1 MADKVWLK
9 AELCFGSM
17 FSYRMPDLSPSFAL
31 ASPCPSPAAFRLA
44 LVDAAI
50 RYACP
55 MTGRKPED
63 VGEEIFAKVNLQ
75 ALPTGDLLFEPPQR
89 VLVFKFFIKRIK
101 GGEVSFG
108 VREYCLFDEPLKV
121 YLSVPQK
128 EVNEHEELTIAWC
141 LRRLRRLGTTDS
153 LLFCRYVR
161 PLKTVDSM
169 LPKDVKAK
177 CFRWMNGGD
186 REETVR
192 GVEYPIYMVNEI
204 AATVRKKGKEV
215 PVDFSLVNPYTR
227 NPKDPSPFV
236 KIAVVAPLKVA
247 RRGENWYL
255 LTNQTNPTT

>member
-55 MTGRKPED
+55 ITGRKPED

-75 ALPTGDLLFEPPQR
+75 ALPTENLLFEPPQR

-108 VREYCLFDEPLKV
+108 VREYCLFDGPLNV
-121 YLSVPQK
+121 YLFVPRN
-128 EVNEHEELTIAWC
+128 EVNEDEKLTIAWC

-153 LLFCRYVR
+153 LLFC
-161 PLKTVDSM
+161 
-169 LPKDVKAK
+169 KDVSQLDKEPPRERCFKVLNGQSKA
-177 CFRWMNGGD
+177 GD
-186 REETVR
+186 PSQ
-192 GVEYPIYMVNEI
+192 PIYMLNEL
-204 AATVRKKGKEV
+204 TEEMEFRH
-215 PVDFSLVNPYTR
+215 VNPYGKGG
-227 NPKDPSPFV
+227 PKFK
-236 KIAVVAPLKVA
+236 KIGVVAPLKVK

-255 LTNQTNPTT
+255 LAN